1 MLLEQKQLCSGI
13 YTSKIK
19 KLCNN
24 ANVSSLST
32 PLLAPMIEEGFV
44 NEEIS
49 KKVISNYLS
58 DPILKNIDHLIL
70 SLYTLPINSE

>member
-1 MLLEQKQLCSGI
+1 
-13 YTSKIK
+13 
-19 KLCNN
+19 
-24 ANVSSLST
+24 
-32 PLLAPMIEEGFV
+32 MIEEGFV

-70 SLYTLPINSE
+70 SCTHYYPLIQNEINEYYREK